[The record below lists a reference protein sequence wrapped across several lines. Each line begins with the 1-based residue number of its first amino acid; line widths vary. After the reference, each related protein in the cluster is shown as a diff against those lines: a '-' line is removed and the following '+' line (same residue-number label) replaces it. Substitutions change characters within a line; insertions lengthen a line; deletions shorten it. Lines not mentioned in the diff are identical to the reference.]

1 MYLTLSR
8 CKEPFFRLMEDVSGL
23 AQGPERGQA
32 TRAHDFRH
40 LEHLGVLEAL
50 GAGPGELAR
59 ERLEG
64 GRRSGRERGEPGC
77 VNASERAGRVRWA
90 RP

>member
-1 MYLTLSR
+1 
-8 CKEPFFRLMEDVSGL
+8 MEDVSGL